1 MKIRE
6 SQFSGGTMI
15 YIDWQGP
22 LKNIRQPFDK
32 IMGDL
37 DKYRKGVESMG
48 QKAPTSKETPC
59 LGIYYDDPYNLQDP
73 NQFRAACGF
82 LILPWAPFK

>member
-6 SQFSGGTMI
+6 SQFSGGIMI

-22 LKNIRQPFDK
+22 IKNIRQPFDK
-32 IMGDL
+32 IMADL

-59 LGIYYDDPYNLQDP
+59 IGIYYDDPYNL
-73 NQFRAACGF
+73 
-82 LILPWAPFK
+82 